1 MIFNFCD
8 GKWQGD
14 APESVANDG
23 LAGWYHHFPCLITFT
38 CPPWDKPS
46 LGGALSSS
54 PPGRIS
60 IHRGKQGKTADIRQE
75 KDPLHSPPS
84 RSFWTLLAA
93 GVSLHPQVHR
103 DRFQAWGCLLSE
115 DARGRAR
122 AALRSTS
129 ARDVR
134 VPGRASPMVQ
144 WQEEVQAR
152 GRARRG
158 SEGSKRLLKRG
169 E

>member
-23 LAGWYHHFPCLITFT
+23 LAVWYHHFPCLITFT

-75 KDPLHSPPS
+75 KDPLHRPPS
-84 RSFWTLLAA
+84 RSFWA
-93 GVSLHPQVHR
+93 GVMVGGMKLHSQVHR
-103 DRFQAWGCLLSE
+103 DRHARGGLLSE
-115 DARGRAR
+115 GARGRAR
-122 AALRSTS
+122 GVLRSTS
-129 ARDVR
+129 AREVR
-134 VPGRASPMVQ
+134 VPGRASPMAQ
-144 WQEEVQAR
+144 GQAEVQAR

-169 E
+169 K

>member
-23 LAGWYHHFPCLITFT
+23 LARWYHHFPCLITFT

-46 LGGALSSS
+46 GGGALSSS

-75 KDPLHSPPS
+75 KDPQHSPPS
-84 RSFWTLLAA
+84 RSFWA
-93 GVSLHPQVHR
+93 GVMAGDMGLHSQVQR
-103 DRFQAWGCLLSE
+103 
-115 DARGRAR
+115 
-122 AALRSTS
+122 
-129 ARDVR
+129 
-134 VPGRASPMVQ
+134 
-144 WQEEVQAR
+144 
-152 GRARRG
+152 
-158 SEGSKRLLKRG
+158 
-169 E
+169 